1 MCSMTL
7 QHNVII
13 YNIRAT
19 QIFLKHHLLLPTFEM
34 IPFKPKRFVEVIVVR
49 ASNIYGSHSRTENVL
64 KLL

>member
-19 QIFLKHHLLLPTFEM
+19 QIFLKHAYKSKQLY
-34 IPFKPKRFVEVIVVR
+34 KD
-49 ASNIYGSHSRTENVL
+49 
-64 KLL
+64 KLSKF